1 MLNFIEILYIVAN
14 ILNTV
19 YYYPQI
25 KNVLKNLSLGIGN
38 RHLKS
43 EINQLA
49 LKFVMIAY
57 AYNINAKLIFF
68 FGMLD
73 FLARLL
79 LILVCLKS
87 KNTTTIKEIIW
98 RKKKNKNTG
107 SQ

>member
-1 MLNFIEILYIVAN
+1 MQSNFLEILYIVAN

-25 KNVLKNLSLGIGN
+25 KNVLRNLSLGIGN

-49 LKFVMIAY
+49 LKFIMVAY
-57 AYNINAKLIFF
+57 AYSIDAKLIFI
-68 FGMLD
+68 FGVLD
-73 FLARLL
+73 FLARLI

-87 KNTTTIKEIIW
+87 KTTTIKEVA
-98 RKKKNKNTG
+98 
-107 SQ
+107 